1 MTYKITYYISFLS
14 NHRLL
19 PESQTVHDM
28 SSIIKAESEKKEKHN
43 DFLKALRNV
52 IKGSKDNR

>member
-1 MTYKITYYISFLS
+1 M
-14 NHRLL
+14 
-19 PESQTVHDM
+19 HDI

-43 DFLKALRNV
+43 NFLKALRSV